1 MVKGRFLGSRSK
13 YSGINQHLQDG
24 VCIIGFLCMP
34 LAIIKELVEF
44 KFVVDLAQGC
54 VAKVFSKVVSD
65 AKPVRIITIGDIQPA
80 ADEITEVTSSV
91 FGRLSKP
98 IAAPINSET
107 KIGFIKVLRENT
119 LPLFGTS
126 HAIPIE

>member
-13 YSGINQHLQDG
+13 YSGIDQHLQDG

-34 LAIIKELVEF
+34 LAVIKELVEF

-65 AKPVRIITIGDIQPA
+65 AKPVRIIKMYNKVYNFFGNLIIIKRKLLCSRTI
-80 ADEITEVTSSV
+80 V
-91 FGRLSKP
+91 
-98 IAAPINSET
+98 
-107 KIGFIKVLRENT
+107 
-119 LPLFGTS
+119 
-126 HAIPIE
+126 